1 MRFARQIPNSLTVLR
16 LLSLPAFV
24 LLYSRDAPRA
34 SWPTAALVF
43 CAAMS
48 DVADGFIARRYHFES
63 DFGRIL
69 DPLVDRAFYMT
80 ILITLLVC
88 GTLPWWAVAPIVV
101 RDAVMVIGGAALL
114 RWRGERPRVMLKG
127 KLSNLILIS
136 GIQFFIIDVRTVA
149 WVVYAVGAAMY
160 LYAGASYVVRAIN
173 EQRRPDAVRT

>member
-24 LLYSRDAPRA
+24 LLYRGDAPHA
-34 SWPTAALVF
+34 SWSTAALVF

-88 GTLPWWAVAPIVV
+88 GTLPWWAVVPIFV
-101 RDAVMVIGGAALL
+101 RDAAMVIGGAALL

-136 GIQFFIIDVRTVA
+136 GIQLFIIDVRTVA
-149 WVVYAVGAAMY
+149 WVVYAVGAVMY
-160 LYAGASYVVRAIN
+160 LYAGASYVVRA
-173 EQRRPDAVRT
+173 VREYRQPGAARA